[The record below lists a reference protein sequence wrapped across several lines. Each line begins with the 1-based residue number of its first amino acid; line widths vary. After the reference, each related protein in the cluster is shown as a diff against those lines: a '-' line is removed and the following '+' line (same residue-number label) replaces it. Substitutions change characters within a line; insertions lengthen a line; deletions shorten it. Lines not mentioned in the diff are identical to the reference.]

1 MSWVPQAG
9 KRAQV
14 KSICPGG
21 QSLIPGTKLRWE
33 EKINSFETC
42 PLVSTRAHGGTNTDS
57 AHIHRNN
64 NDMHCESLREVSL
77 VQTVV

>member
-42 PLVSTRAHGGTNTDS
+42 PLVSRMHGGTNTDS